1 MHLFMEYTTEKKF
14 QIDGIEGQVN
24 RMREIKV
31 KVPDETVYMH
41 VVIGVNENGCMMM
54 YTCSNDGK
62 HDIEIGEGEQ
72 NA

>member
-1 MHLFMEYTTEKKF
+1 MS
-14 QIDGIEGQVN
+14 
-24 RMREIKV
+24 EIKV

-62 HDIEIGEGEQ
+62 HDIEIGIVGEQ
-72 NA
+72 NETD